1 MHEFGASDLAWAED
15 GDVGERAADHGD
27 FVAGVETRAGLAVLV
42 DLVGHG
48 VAFGDAEAEVLEVVG
63 DAGEEADGDDLV
75 LVGFGDEGFEDGVA
89 GAEAAAV
96 FAHDDG
102 ADLGEVRA
110 VEMERAAAEEVVF
123 EDAGLGV
130 GDGAVGDGEVAD
142 VLADLGVGAAEECA
156 VVGEG
161 VDEVEDVAGVLQAR
175 LVNADARSAG
185 RERLVRARGRE

>member
-1 MHEFGASDLAWAED
+1 MTSCSSASAMRDSRMASPAP
-15 GDVGERAADHGD
+15 RP
-27 FVAGVETRAGLAVLV
+27 RRSSRY
-42 DLVGHG
+42 
-48 VAFGDAEAEVLEVVG
+48 
-63 DAGEEADGDDLV
+63 
-75 LVGFGDEGFEDGVA
+75 
-89 GAEAAAV
+89 
-96 FAHDDG
+96 DDG

-142 VLADLGVGAAEECA
+142 VLADLGVGAAEEGA

-175 LVNADARSAG
+175 LVNADVRSAG
-185 RERLVRARGRE
+185 RERLVRGEIESDEVARQVLFLWPPRETRCEMRDSRYGCGRRRGLRGRGGLRCRRGRRGSRAWSAG